1 MSEASLD
8 WWQQFLATN
17 FSGVDERLLFTV
29 GMYLMN
35 IVVFWGLN
43 AILYVFYHFN
53 LFPEKRIN
61 KGEMPPQ
68 DLINEC
74 LIHLGVNHFL
84 IYPVAVYFAFPL
96 FKHFGMEINAPV
108 PPVSVFLRDFA
119 VSIALNDTLFYW
131 AHRMLHHASIYQY
144 IHKKH
149 HRFNMSIGIASAFAH
164 PVEDVLA
171 NLIPTLVGCMIMGSH
186 VVVLWAWLTLR
197 LMETIDAHS
206 GYSFSFSPFHL
217 LPFQGGADRHDFHHS
232 KNVGCYGS
240 FTIFW
245 DWLCGT
251 DKAFLDFQ
259 RKKLEA
265 GRKKAA

>member
-1 MSEASLD
+1 MATEVTFD
-8 WWQQFLATN
+8 WWQQFLATRCQ
-17 FSGVDERLLFTV
+17 GIDERIVFTL
-29 GMYLMN
+29 GMYLLN

-43 AILYVFYHFN
+43 AILYVFYRFN
-53 LFPEKRIN
+53 LFPEHRIN
-61 KGEMPPQ
+61 KGEMPSQ
-68 DLINEC
+68 ELTNEC
-74 LIHLGVNHFL
+74 LLHLFFNHFL
-84 IYPVAVYFAFPL
+84 IYPVIAYFMYPIFVQ
-96 FKHFGMEINAPV
+96 FGMEINAPV
-108 PPVSVFLRDFA
+108 PPITVFLRDFL

-131 AHRMLHHASIYQY
+131 AHRALHHPSIYQY

-171 NLIPTLVGCMIMGSH
+171 NLIPTLIGCLLMGSH
-186 VVVLWAWLTLR
+186 VIVLWTWLYIR

-245 DWLCGT
+245 DWICGT

-259 RKKLEA
+259 RRKAEA
-265 GRKKAA
+265 AAKQK